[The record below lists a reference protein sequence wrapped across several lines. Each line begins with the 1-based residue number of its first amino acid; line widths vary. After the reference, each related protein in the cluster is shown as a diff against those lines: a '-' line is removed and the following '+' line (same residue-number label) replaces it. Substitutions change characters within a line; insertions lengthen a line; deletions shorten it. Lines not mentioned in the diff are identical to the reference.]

1 MKNIWY
7 CIIIYAFVL
16 VSCGQSYE
24 EKQRLSRAEITKL
37 RIEDSLSL
45 KIAVMPT
52 MDCLPIFL
60 AKDNHLFDTLNVD
73 VHLLKLNA
81 QMDCDTAII
90 HGRVEGSITDLVR
103 AERMQRKGIALR
115 YVSATNTYW
124 QLISNRM
131 ARIKELKQLSDKMIA
146 MTRYSATDYLT
157 NLALDSAKPKYDV
170 FRIQVNDVNIRL
182 RMLLNNEMDAMLLT
196 EPQATTARLY
206 KNPVL
211 MDSRDKRIR
220 FGVLAFREK
229 ALKDKRRQAQLKL
242 FIQAYNMACDSL
254 NTNGLQ
260 HYSNLIMKYCG
271 ADRKT
276 IKALPKMK
284 FEHASP
290 PRKSDILKAKKG

>member
-284 FEHASP
+284 FEHALP

>member
-1 MKNIWY
+1 
-7 CIIIYAFVL
+7 
-16 VSCGQSYE
+16 
-24 EKQRLSRAEITKL
+24 
-37 RIEDSLSL
+37 
-45 KIAVMPT
+45 
-52 MDCLPIFL
+52 
-60 AKDNHLFDTLNVD
+60 
-73 VHLLKLNA
+73 
-81 QMDCDTAII
+81 
-90 HGRVEGSITDLVR
+90 
-103 AERMQRKGIALR
+103 
-115 YVSATNTYW
+115 
-124 QLISNRM
+124 
-131 ARIKELKQLSDKMIA
+131 
-146 MTRYSATDYLT
+146 
-157 NLALDSAKPKYDV
+157 
-170 FRIQVNDVNIRL
+170 
-182 RMLLNNEMDAMLLT
+182 MLLT

>member
-1 MKNIWY
+1 
-7 CIIIYAFVL
+7 VL

-284 FEHASP
+284 FEHALP